1 MGLACAAAAR
11 DGGALQA
18 LVWTA
23 PGHERQVLLEQPASC
38 LDPVVP
44 TEQVALGQALFNA
57 PDLLGGQAA
66 RAGISCASCHANGRR
81 SEWFYLAGI
90 SAEPGSADVSSSFFS
105 RARAD
110 GQFNP
115 TPIPDLALPGKISR
129 DPATGQLEKFM
140 RGLIV
145 EEFSGREPSGGQLA
159 ALASYVRAIRAC
171 PGQLTAPRSLASDVD
186 LVRQSVIAARV
197 LTERGDPAGAGVLV
211 RSARFHLGL
220 IDERMAGPRLVS
232 VRAAVLAASRR
243 LPGAAARPDLLTAWL
258 VQFDREVLPQLQ
270 RSENRSLYNP
280 RQLDRWL
287 AAARKAAA

>member
-11 DGGALQA
+11 DGGSLQA

-38 LDPVVP
+38 PDPGAR

-81 SEWFYLAGI
+81 SEWFFLGGI
-90 SAEPGSADVSSSFFS
+90 SSVPGSADVSSSFFS

-115 TPIPDLALPGKISR
+115 IPIPDLALPGKVSR

-140 RGLIV
+140 RGLVV
-145 EEFSGREPSGGQLA
+145 EEFSGREPSSGQLA

-171 PGQLTAPRSLASDVD
+171 SGHVSEPRGLASDVS
-186 LVRQSVIAARV
+186 LVRQSVIAAR
-197 LTERGDPAGAGVLV
+197 LLAERGDSAGAGVLV

-232 VRAAVLAASRR
+232 VRAEVLAASRR

-258 VQFDREVLPQLQ
+258 TQFDREVLPQLR
-270 RSENRSLYNP
+270 RSEPRSLYNP

-287 AAARKAAA
+287 AAARRTPA

>member
-1 MGLACAAAAR
+1 M
-11 DGGALQA
+11 QA

-38 LDPVVP
+38 LDPAAP
-44 TEQVALGQALFNA
+44 SEQVALGQALFNA

-81 SEWFYLAGI
+81 SAWFYLGGI
-90 SAEPGSADVSSSFFS
+90 SSEPGTADVSASFFS

-115 TPIPDLALPGKISR
+115 KPIPDLALPGKVSR
-129 DPATGQLEKFM
+129 DLGSDGLEKFM

-145 EEFSGREPSGGQLA
+145 EEFSGREPSSGQLT

-171 PGQLTAPRSLASDVD
+171 PGEGTVPHGLASDVA
-186 LVRQSVIAARV
+186 LVRQSVIAAAM
-197 LTERGDPAGAGVLV
+197 LAKRGDLAGAGVLV

-220 IDERMAGPRLVS
+220 IDERMVGPHLVN
-232 VRAAVLAASRR
+232 VRAALQAASRR
-243 LPGAAARPDLLTAWL
+243 LPDAAARPEMLTVWL
-258 VQFDREVLPQLQ
+258 AQFDREVLPQLQ
-270 RSENRSLYNP
+270 RSEQRSLYNP

-287 AAARKAAA
+287 AATGKAPA

>member
-1 MGLACAAAAR
+1 M
-11 DGGALQA
+11 QA

-23 PGHERQVLLEQPASC
+23 SGHEREVLLELPATC
-38 LDPVVP
+38 FDPAVP

-81 SEWFYLAGI
+81 SEWFYLGGI
-90 SAEPGSADVSSSFFS
+90 SDRPGSADVSSGFFS

-115 TPIPDLALPGKISR
+115 KPIPDLAQPGKVSR
-129 DPATGQLEKFM
+129 DPGTDQLEKFIH
-140 RGLIV
+140 GLIV
-145 EEFSGREPSGGQLA
+145 EEFSGREPSSGQLA
-159 ALASYVRAIRAC
+159 ALGSYVRAIRAC
-171 PGQLTAPRSLASDVD
+171 PGQDTVPRGLASDIG
-186 LVRQSVIAARV
+186 LVRQSVIAARMLAV
-197 LTERGDPAGAGVLV
+197 RGDLAGAGVLV

-232 VRAAVLAASRR
+232 ARAAVLAASRR
-243 LPGAAARPDLLTAWL
+243 LVGVAERPELLTAWL
-258 VQFDREVLPQLQ
+258 ARFDGEVLPQLQ
-270 RSENRSLYNP
+270 RSEQRSLYNP

-287 AAARKAAA
+287 AAARKAPA